1 MLVTFITFIT
11 LIVITLGVIVAIYH
25 EKHREEVC
33 QFRIIEKE
41 ELFYIQRH
49 VMQICDDGMSH
60 SVWEYEGKHKDLTA
74 PFERYEF
81 ECYVDALDKTK
92 ELKAEYNKIQKES
105 FKDYLNKKRD
115 DFTIIKYFE

>member
-1 MLVTFITFIT
+1 MCVTFITFIT
-11 LIVITLGVIVAIYH
+11 LFVITLGVIVAIYH

-49 VMQICDDGMSH
+49 VMQICDDGMSR
-60 SVWEYEGKHKDLTA
+60 SVWEYEGTHKNPNST
-74 PFERYEF
+74 FEKYEF
-81 ECYVDALDKTK
+81 ECYVDALDKIN
-92 ELKAEYNKIQKES
+92 ELKAEYRKLQKES

-115 DFTIIKYFE
+115 DFTIIKYYE

>member
-11 LIVITLGVIVAIYH
+11 LFVITLGVIVAIYY

-33 QFRIIEKE
+33 QFRIIEKD

-49 VMQICDDGMSH
+49 IMQICDDGMSH
-60 SVWEYEGKHKDLTA
+60 SVWEYEGIQKPSSNVFVK
-74 PFERYEF
+74 YEF
-81 ECYVDALDKTK
+81 EHYIDALDKVI
-92 ELKAEYNKIQKES
+92 ELKAEYNKLQKES

>member
-1 MLVTFITFIT
+1 MTFIIIT
-11 LIVITLGVIVAIYH
+11 MFLIIALGVIVAIYH
-25 EKHREEVC
+25 DKQHEDIG
-33 QFRIIEKE
+33 QFRILEKD

-60 SVWEYEGKHKDLTA
+60 SVWEYEGTQKPLSNIFIK
-74 PFERYEF
+74 YEF
-81 ECYVDALDKTK
+81 EHYIDALDKVI
-92 ELKAEYNKIQKES
+92 ELKAEYNKLQKES

>member
-1 MLVTFITFIT
+1 MTFIIIT
-11 LIVITLGVIVAIYH
+11 MFLIIALGVIVAIYH
-25 EKHREEVC
+25 DKYHEDIC
-33 QFRIIEKE
+33 QFRIIEKD

-60 SVWEYEGKHKDLTA
+60 SVWEYEGTQKPLSNVFVK
-74 PFERYEF
+74 YEF
-81 ECYVDALDKTK
+81 EHYIDALDKVI
-92 ELKAEYNKIQKES
+92 ELKAEYNKLQKES

>member
-1 MLVTFITFIT
+1 MLITFITFIT
-11 LIVITLGVIVAIYH
+11 LFVITLGVIVAIYN

-33 QFRIIEKE
+33 QFRIIEKN

-49 VMQICDDGMSH
+49 IMQICDDGMSH
-60 SVWEYEGKHKDLTA
+60 SVWEYEGMQKPLSNVFVK
-74 PFERYEF
+74 YEF
-81 ECYVDALDKTK
+81 EHYIDALDKVVK
-92 ELKAEYNKIQKES
+92 LKAEYNKLQKES

>member
-11 LIVITLGVIVAIYH
+11 LFVITLGVIVAIYH

-33 QFRIIEKE
+33 QFRIIEKD

-49 VMQICDDGMSH
+49 IMQICDDGMSH
-60 SVWEYEGKHKDLTA
+60 SVWEYEGMHKNQNST
-74 PFERYEF
+74 FEKYEF
-81 ECYVDALDKTK
+81 KYYVDALDKIN
-92 ELKAEYNKIQKES
+92 ELKAEYRKLQKES
-105 FKDYLNKKRD
+105 FKDYINKKRD